1 MEKLATTSGRRANA
15 TGSSND
21 QASSQ
26 LELSALQE
34 TPGFTIRILQ
44 LQIFERFYP
53 FFAELGVS
61 PAEYA
66 ILLVVRDNASVTQ
79 SELAAVLRMQLPNL
93 VKILS
98 AMEEQGTI
106 ARERSTRDK
115 RAVEL
120 SLTAAG
126 QKRAKEATGLGDQ
139 FNTETL
145 AALSKQER
153 VAFLEMLDR
162 LTASQ
167 PAASTRP

>member
-1 MEKLATTSGRRANA
+1 MEKPATASGSRPN
-15 TGSSND
+15 TPGTSND
-21 QASSQ
+21 RTSSQ
-26 LELSALQE
+26 LELSALQK
-34 TPGFTIRILQ
+34 TPGFMIRILQ

-53 FFAELGVS
+53 FFAEVAMS

-66 ILLVVRDNASVTQ
+66 ILLIVRDNASVTQ

-98 AMEEQGTI
+98 AMEKQGTI
-106 ARERSTRDK
+106 ARKRSTRDK

-120 SLTAAG
+120 SLTVAG
-126 QKRAKEATGLGDQ
+126 TKRTIEATGLGDQ

-145 AALSKQER
+145 AVLTKQER
-153 VAFLEMLDR
+153 VAFLEMLGR

-167 PAASTRP
+167 PVAST

>member
-1 MEKLATTSGRRANA
+1 MEKVATASGRRASTA
-15 TGSSND
+15 GSSND
-21 QASSQ
+21 QASSR

-34 TPGFTIRILQ
+34 TPGFMIRIFQ

-53 FFAELGVS
+53 FFSKLSMS

-66 ILLVVRDNASVTQ
+66 ILLIVRDNASVTQ
-79 SELAAVLRMQLPNL
+79 SELAALLRMQLPNL

-98 AMEEQGTI
+98 VMEKQGTI
-106 ARERSTRDK
+106 GRKRSTRDK

-126 QKRAKEATGLGDQ
+126 QKRAKEANGLGDQ

-145 AALSKQER
+145 AVLSKQER
-153 VAFLEMLDR
+153 VALLEMLGR
-162 LTASQ
+162 LTAS
-167 PAASTRP
+167 

>member
-34 TPGFTIRILQ
+34 TPGFMIRILQ

-53 FFAELGVS
+53 FFAELGMS

-66 ILLVVRDNASVTQ
+66 ILLIVRDNASVTQ
-79 SELAAVLRMQLPNL
+79 SELAALLRMQLPNL

-98 AMEEQGTI
+98 AMEKRGTI
-106 ARERSTRDK
+106 GRKRSTRDK

-126 QKRAKEATGLGDQ
+126 LKRAREANRSG
-139 FNTETL
+139 
-145 AALSKQER
+145 
-153 VAFLEMLDR
+153 
-162 LTASQ
+162 
-167 PAASTRP
+167 RPIQC